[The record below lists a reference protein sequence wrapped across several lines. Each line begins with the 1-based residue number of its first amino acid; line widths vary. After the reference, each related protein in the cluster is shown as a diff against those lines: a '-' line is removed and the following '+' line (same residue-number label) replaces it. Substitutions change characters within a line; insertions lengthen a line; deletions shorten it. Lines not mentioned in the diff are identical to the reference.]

1 MSLNCVFC
9 KKPVFGTRGVTV
21 PSEGPAHQSCYQ
33 AFTALE
39 RTFQAL
45 DINKLSD
52 SELADLKDM
61 VLAEENDRK
70 RRLDDPD
77 SEGDVELF

>member
-9 KKPVFGTRGVTV
+9 KKPVFGTKGVTV
-21 PSEGPAHQSCYQ
+21 PGEGPAHQNCYQ

-52 SELADLKDM
+52 SELADLKVM
-61 VLAEENDRK
+61 VLAEENDR
-70 RRLDDPD
+70 RRLSEDPD

>member
-9 KKPVFGTRGVTV
+9 KKPVFGTTGLTV
-21 PSEGPAHQSCYQ
+21 PSKGPAHQTCYQ

-39 RTFQAL
+39 RTFQTL
-45 DINKLSD
+45 DISQLSD

-70 RRLDDPD
+70 RRLDDPN